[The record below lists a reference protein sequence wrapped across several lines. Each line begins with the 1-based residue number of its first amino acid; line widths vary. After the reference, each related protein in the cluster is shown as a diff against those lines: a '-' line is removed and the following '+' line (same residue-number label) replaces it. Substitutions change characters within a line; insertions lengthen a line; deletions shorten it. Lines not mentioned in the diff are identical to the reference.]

1 MDFDFTEIFKKYEA
15 LAAEADVVFDR
26 VRELHGDLVRC
37 STGCSD
43 CCFALF
49 DLSLVEAIYL
59 NHRFNREYEGEERS
73 RILDKADRS
82 EREYYII
89 KRKAAK
95 AVQEGV
101 RDTEILE
108 DLAKERI
115 RCPLLDEKDLCHL
128 YEYRPITCRLYGIPL
143 DIGGKAQTCCKSGFQ
158 EGVSYPT
165 VRIEKI
171 QDRLIELS
179 KELVAGLETRHI
191 QMADVLV
198 PVGMALMNVYDEK
211 YLGIGPEEDEGEA
224 PVVRSRPGKER
235 APESGDGTATWE
247 IGGKEEEK

>member
-1 MDFDFTEIFKKYEA
+1 MDFDFTEIFKKYEV
-15 LAAEADVVFDR
+15 LAAEADAVFGR

-37 STGCSD
+37 ATGCSD
-43 CCFALF
+43 CCLALF

-59 NHRFNREYEGEERS
+59 NHRFNQEYQGEERS

-82 EREYYII
+82 EREYYKI

-101 RDTEILE
+101 QHAEILE
-108 DLAKERI
+108 NLARERV
-115 RCPLLDEKDLCHL
+115 RCPLLNEKHLCDL
-128 YEYRPITCRLYGIPL
+128 YAYRPITCRLYGIPL
-143 DIGGKAQTCCKSGFQ
+143 DIGGKAQTCCNSGFK

-179 KELVAGLETRHI
+179 KELVSGLETRHVK
-191 QMADVLV
+191 MADVLV

-211 YLGIGPEEDEGEA
+211 YLGVGPEEDEGES
-224 PVVRSRPGKER
+224 PVVRSRAAGASVPGF
-235 APESGDGTATWE
+235 GDATVTWE
-247 IGGKEEEK
+247 IGGKEEE

>member
-15 LAAEADVVFDR
+15 LAAEADVVFER

-49 DLSLVEAIYL
+49 DLSLVEAMYL

-82 EREYYII
+82 ERHYYKI

-95 AVQEGV
+95 AIQEGV
-101 RDTEILE
+101 RDSEILE
-108 DLAKERI
+108 SLAKERI
-115 RCPLLDEKDLCHL
+115 RCPLLNEKDLCDL

-143 DIGGKAQTCCKSGFQ
+143 EIGGKAQSCSNSGFK
-158 EGVSYPT
+158 EGASYPT
-165 VRIEKI
+165 VRMERI
-171 QDRLIELS
+171 QDRLVELS
-179 KELVAGLETRHI
+179 RELISGLETRHVK
-191 QMADVLV
+191 MADMLV

-211 YLGIGPEEDEGEA
+211 YLGIGPEDEEETSVIQRGSA
-224 PVVRSRPGKER
+224 GAR
-235 APESGDGTATWE
+235 ASGSGDGAVTWD
-247 IGGKEEEK
+247 IGGEEEK